1 MQKIKNN
8 YAVQKYEIPEGHSL
22 FLDDEEQLCSS
33 DEMKFQ
39 GSTVYYR
46 MIKNNK

>member
-22 FLDDEEQLCSS
+22 FLDDEEQLCGAE
-33 DEMKFQ
+33 DMECQ
-39 GSTVYYR
+39 EST
-46 MIKNNK
+46 IHSFL